1 MWLLVA
7 WGGISALGESGRGG
21 QTHLSKSEHIADR
34 SEGAGGVLC
43 LRNIGEV
50 TATSPA
56 LSRTKDLR
64 GPTTTTTTTHPPRTP
79 CRLAVLSFSLAMV
92 DGHLPHSLCQQPTSK
107 EMVRR
112 PCPTPRA
119 EKGRTP
125 FAHGR
130 ARERERTPPPPSR
143 IRERGDQPHACKT
156 RRGHHSHSF
165 LCGRGVG
172 PGPPDV

>member
-1 MWLLVA
+1 MCAQPEGTVWLLVA

-43 LRNIGEV
+43 LRNVGAV
-50 TATSPA
+50 AATTPA
-56 LSRTKDLR
+56 LENERPVVR
-64 GPTTTTTTTHPPRTP
+64 PPGRRP
-79 CRLAVLSFSLAMV
+79 CHFAVLSFSLAKV
-92 DGHLPHSLCQQPTSK
+92 DGHLPHSLYQQPTST

-125 FAHGR
+125 FARGRAR
-130 ARERERTPPPPSR
+130 ARERERE
-143 IRERGDQPHACKT
+143 REDTSSAVQNQ
-156 RRGHHSHSF
+156 
-165 LCGRGVG
+165 
-172 PGPPDV
+172 